1 MAVFCVIAVSFQN
14 YLPDHG
20 CSKHI
25 GNVSKL
31 LLDSTARQPKRHS
44 SSFVCSHGN
53 VLMFCVMHGKI
64 MLDLIGI
71 RANGNDAIK
80 LFSELYVINLL
91 KPSGDSVLH
100 LL

>member
-1 MAVFCVIAVSFQN
+1 
-14 YLPDHG
+14 
-20 CSKHI
+20 
-25 GNVSKL
+25 
-31 LLDSTARQPKRHS
+31 
-44 SSFVCSHGN
+44 
-53 VLMFCVMHGKI
+53 